1 MLVALVLL
9 SVLLFSCSSSD
20 APKQAQEVR
29 GDSSQNQQAT
39 TPPQGNTSNTSATP
53 PTSQSTTPVAPAP
66 SQTTAPTQ
74 QTVSP
79 APAPSQTTTPT
90 QQTPSPAP
98 APSQTTAPTQQ
109 TAPAPS
115 QPTATTTPSDP
126 LTFTLVWDPVN
137 DSTVR
142 GYKVHF
148 GTSSRQYDT
157 HQDVGNVTS
166 FVSHVSGGYTWY
178 FAVSAY
184 NAAGDSTLSQ
194 ELATPSP

>member
-1 MLVALVLL
+1 MFVTFVLL
-9 SVLLFSCSSSD
+9 SVFLVSCSSSD
-20 APKQAQEVR
+20 APMQSQEAR
-29 GDSSQNQQAT
+29 NDSSQSPQAT
-39 TPPQGNTSNTSATP
+39 TPPTAVPPQTTP
-53 PTSQSTTPVAPAP
+53 PASQSTTPSAPAP

-79 APAPSQTTTPT
+79 APAPSQTTTTT
-90 QQTPSPAP
+90 QQTVSP
-98 APSQTTAPTQQ
+98 APSQTTDPTQQ
-109 TAPAPS
+109 TAPPPS
-115 QPTATTTPSDP
+115 QPTATTTSSDP

-137 DSTVR
+137 DSSVR

-148 GTSSRQYDT
+148 GTSSHQYDT

-194 ELATPSP
+194 ELVTSSP

>member
-74 QTVSP
+74 QTV
-79 APAPSQTTTPT
+79 
-90 QQTPSPAP
+90 SPAP

-194 ELATPSP
+194 ELATSSP